1 MLLQL
6 WPFSNSMK
14 STLVKRKGM
23 TTVLYD
29 SLSHRVITVIEP
41 QSLVVF
47 CYTAL
52 LTMVGATAS
61 TLHMIG
67 KMGGIFSYLSRQNV
81 AGFEPITIQHGP
93 VNF

>member
-1 MLLQL
+1 
-6 WPFSNSMK
+6 MK